1 MTCCDIMA
9 RGRRAP
15 RPSALERGLPMCLC
29 AMTSNPTPQAPAPV
43 PRRRRVNRRTASIV
57 AGFAV
62 PLAVAL
68 AVGLGAYR
76 TPAPDSALALVASL
90 STRRLT
96 ITRDGELV
104 REYEVAVGQDRYPTP
119 KGTFMIRKIVWNPA
133 WVPPPG
139 AKWAA
144 GKSATAP
151 GHPANPMKLVKIF
164 FREPDYYI
172 HGTDA
177 IHSLG
182 EAASHGCL
190 RMDANDAA
198 EVALLLMDNAG
209 TARDWDWIK
218 GILHIGEQRTVSLA
232 TPTPLAISD

>member
-1 MTCCDIMA
+1 MRLCSMT
-9 RGRRAP
+9 P
-15 RPSALERGLPMCLC
+15 
-29 AMTSNPTPQAPAPV
+29 NPIPPGVPPT
-43 PRRRRVNRRTASIV
+43 PRRRRVNRRAASIA
-57 AGFAV
+57 AGLAV
-62 PLAVAL
+62 PLAIAL
-68 AVGLGAYR
+68 AAGLGAYR
-76 TPAPDSALALVASL
+76 APAPDSAVALSASL
-90 STRRLT
+90 TTRRLT
-96 ITRDGELV
+96 ITRDGGIV
-104 REYEVAVGQDRYPTP
+104 KEYDVAVGQDRYPTP

-133 WVPPPG
+133 WAPPPG

-144 GKSATAP
+144 GKAAAAP
-151 GHPANPMKLVKIF
+151 GNPANPMKLVKIF

-182 EAASHGCL
+182 AAASHGCL

-218 GILHIGEQRTVSLA
+218 GILHIGEQRTVSLG
-232 TPTPLAISD
+232 TPAPLTISE